1 MKKGR
6 RREDGSGMRGDARR
20 QPTPRRHG
28 LERILSKLGVCSRT
42 QAREWIRAGRV
53 TVNRAVIVDPDA
65 WFDVE
70 RDEVRVDG
78 RDVRDGRK
86 LYYALHK
93 PRGYLTT
100 RTDPAGRPTV
110 YALLGEVGAWLVPVG
125 RLDLDTSG
133 LLLFTND
140 TQFADAVTSPM
151 SHVEKTYRVECSPR
165 LGEEGLERLRRG
177 VELND
182 GPTRPARVEKL
193 GDRGKFTRFEITI
206 TEGRNRQV
214 RRMVKEVGAKV
225 ERLCRVSVGE
235 VELGEL
241 GSGKVRELTE
251 GEVKGLMSAAGMNAT
266 RSSTPKRK

>member
-1 MKKGR
+1 VKKR
-6 RREDGSGMRGDARR
+6 TRREDGLPSRGRGNR
-20 QPTPRRHG
+20 PETPRRHG

-78 RDVRDGRK
+78 RDVRAARK

-140 TQFADAVTSPM
+140 THFADAITSPM

-165 LGEEGLERLRRG
+165 LGDDALERLRRG

-193 GDRGKFTRFEITI
+193 GDRGKCTGFEITI

-225 ERLCRVSVGE
+225 EKLQRISIGPLGLGDLASGRL
-235 VELGEL
+235 
-241 GSGKVRELTE
+241 RELTE
-251 GEVKGLMSAAGMNAT
+251 GEVDALMSAARTSAT
-266 RSSTPKRK
+266 RSTTPKNR